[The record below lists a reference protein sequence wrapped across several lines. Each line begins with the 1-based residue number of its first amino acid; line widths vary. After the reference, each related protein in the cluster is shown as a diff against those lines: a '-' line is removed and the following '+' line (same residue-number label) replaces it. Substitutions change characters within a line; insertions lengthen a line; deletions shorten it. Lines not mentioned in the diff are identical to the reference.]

1 MPREFS
7 ALYYVFSILPFLVF
21 LFFAVEGEF
30 TVAVV
35 VINAQIR
42 YLIKIM

>member
-7 ALYYVFSILPFLVF
+7 AHYYVFSILPFLVF
-21 LFFAVEGEF
+21 LFFAGEF